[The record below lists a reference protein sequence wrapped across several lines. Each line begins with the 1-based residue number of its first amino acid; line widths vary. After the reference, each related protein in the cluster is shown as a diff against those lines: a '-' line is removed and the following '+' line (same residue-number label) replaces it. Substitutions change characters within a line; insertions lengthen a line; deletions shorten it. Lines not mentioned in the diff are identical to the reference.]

1 SLAGYFSEGSVSS
14 LLQYLETNSDIRYD
28 GALLMPF
35 YLGLTTKEN
44 VEWLHGYVSETYS
57 NLFEEIRELYKVE
70 LARDKLFKTAKR
82 KAEEISNEME
92 SITANISGNSFA
104 TKVVTKQ
111 LLKYY
116 KTDEIE
122 FDEESQMANN
132 NLVQKLIQ
140 KGKLGSTIFINTTE
154 YLSLVV
160 AQPCSTCN
168 NFKVSTTC
176 KQCHTITIFT
186 NESTKMN
193 FLRVVAGAGLLGGVN
208 HIMLKDIVQ
217 VAHQS
222 ADEALTAALNF
233 IKKQL
238 KKKEEYILEGKGS
251 VHRSI
256 IAFHVAEKS
265 RVYK

>member
-1 SLAGYFSEGSVSS
+1 

-82 KAEEISNEME
+82 KAEEISND
-92 SITANISGNSFA
+92 
-104 TKVVTKQ
+104 
-111 LLKYY
+111 
-116 KTDEIE
+116 DEIE

-208 HIMLKDIVQ
+208 R
-217 VAHQS
+217 
-222 ADEALTAALNF
+222 
-233 IKKQL
+233 
-238 KKKEEYILEGKGS
+238 EE
-251 VHRSI
+251 
-256 IAFHVAEKS
+256 
-265 RVYK
+265 